1 MSEKRSEGQ
10 SGARRPRRR
19 LALGAAVAIAA
30 ALASLAGLAALT
42 DPPSPG
48 GYSALAKARATVAKA
63 RATAARLIPPATRR
77 WLGGDGQPA
86 TAIALNDPVGLVEDR
101 AGALYFVDRG
111 TADVM
116 GITVGPFI
124 WRLDRDGNARVIAGS
139 GIPGIPE
146 DGAEALDAD
155 LGKPASLALDSRGRL
170 YFADPHSHL
179 VGRLEPDGRLTIVAG
194 TGELGYGGDGG
205 PARAARLNE
214 PYDVALDAA
223 DNLYIADYSN
233 HRVRMV
239 TPDGTITTVAGTG
252 TPGYAGD
259 HGPAAQARVNGVYGV
274 RVHPDGR
281 LLIADSG
288 NHVVRQM
295 TADGIITTLAGT
307 GAAGHA
313 GDGGPAL
320 QARFDAPESLF
331 VDSAGNLY
339 IGDEGNHTV
348 RVVDPGGIITT
359 LMGDGAP
366 GYALV
371 GQPAASAPLNDPES
385 VIVRRDGAIVISD
398 GDTGRVLTLD
408 GEGKVAILAG
418 LAERTVAEA
427 MRLYRTNDDAARAA
441 YEQRLR
447 AAGLPQ

>member
-1 MSEKRSEGQ
+1 MALMSEQPSEGEL
-10 SGARRPRRR
+10 GARRPRRR
-19 LALGAAVAIAA
+19 LALGTAVAVAV
-30 ALASLAGLAALT
+30 ALASLAGVAALI
-42 DPPSPG
+42 DPPSAHNT
-48 GYSALAKARATVAKA
+48 YTALVKARAAV
-63 RATAARLIPPATRR
+63 ARLITPPTRR
-77 WLGGDGQPA
+77 WLAGDGQPA
-86 TAIALNDPVGLVEDR
+86 TALALNDPVGLVEDR

-116 GITVGPFI
+116 GVTVGPFI
-124 WRLDRDGNARVIAGS
+124 WRLDPDGNARVIAGS

-146 DGAEALDAD
+146 DGSEALAAD
-155 LGKPASLALDSRGRL
+155 LGKPASLALDSRERL
-170 YFADPHSHL
+170 YAADPHNHI
-179 VGRLEPDGRLTIVAG
+179 VMRLEPDGRLTIVAG
-194 TGELGYGGDGG
+194 TGEPGYGGDGG
-205 PARAARLNE
+205 LARAARLNE
-214 PYDVALDAA
+214 PYDVTLDAA

-233 HRVRMV
+233 HRIRKV
-239 TPDGTITTVAGTG
+239 TPEGTITTVAGTG

-259 HGPAAQARVNGVYGV
+259 HGPAAQAQVNGAYGV

-307 GAAGHA
+307 GEAGHA

-331 VDSAGNLY
+331 VDAAGNLY

-348 RVVDPGGIITT
+348 RVVDAAGMITT

-371 GQPAASAPLNDPES
+371 GQPAARAPLNDPES
-385 VIVRRDGAIVISD
+385 VIVRHDGSIVISD

-408 GEGKVAILAG
+408 GEGKVAVLAG

-427 MRLYRTNDDAARAA
+427 LRLYRTNDDAARAA